1 MLSGG
6 STWGT
11 IKMAKAVSDSKENRQ
26 KYLLEFE
33 AAVEDLQDLLDA
45 GNGTIRSLK
54 NKLGIVKVTYDDV
67 MGAHAKL
74 VTLEK
79 KSCR

>member
-1 MLSGG
+1 
-6 STWGT
+6 
-11 IKMAKAVSDSKENRQ
+11 MAKAVSDSKENRQ